1 MTAENSPSK
10 VAAADPPLNHF
21 ISVEAVVRAGSRAY
35 AALLTTKLE
44 PGSVWKLAPT
54 VRSELKSSGEAA
66 AQLQD
71 RVL

>member
-1 MTAENSPSK
+1 MPSK
-10 VAAADPPLNHF
+10 VAAADQPLNHF
-21 ISVEAVVRAGSRAY
+21 ISAKPMVRAESRAY

-71 RVL
+71 RIL